1 MSLTELEKAFIAAL
15 GNSEYLD
22 SEITEP
28 VWINC
33 IWHGIDAAAV
43 RGVIS
48 SLIQKGA
55 IAQNGKNGIGP
66 SESVVWLTD
75 AGAEAF
81 RELFPVEY
89 SEKFGTCSRQ

>member
-1 MSLTELEKAFIAAL
+1 MKLTDLEKAFIAAL

-28 VWINC
+28 VWTNC
-33 IWHGIDAAAV
+33 VWHGIDAAAV

-48 SLIQKGA
+48 SLIQKDA
-55 IAQNGKNGIGP
+55 IGQEGRGK
-66 SESVVWLTD
+66 ESTVWFTE